1 MSVGSVSGYNS
12 PYTNPYQSWVD
23 TANSQTEA
31 LKNKLGYTESSSAT
45 NKTDSSSSTSK
56 TDSSSSSSSTNST
69 ASSSAKSTSS
79 FLLNMKQVL
88 TDLESASAKLQVGN
102 KDSVFSKY
110 ENAVAKLSAAGSDE
124 EKKSAQAAVDKAKDD
139 IASAVKDLADK
150 YNSAVSFMSSNAGN
164 SAAMSRHLAALER
177 AIPTEGALKTLGMS
191 VDTAGKLQVDTDAF
205 KEKLDGGYDFVK
217 NTLGGQYGI
226 AQRTGSKASAM
237 LDSSIDNLIGTSSKT
252 SASTTAKTSSAAK
265 AADLN
270 SQLNSTDD
278 MSTLYFSSFANFAKS
293 GTYNLSN
300 YYAVGMMLNTLA

>member
-23 TANSQTEA
+23 TANSQTSA
-31 LKNKLGYTESSSAT
+31 LKDRLGYTEETESSSSSS
-45 NKTDSSSSTSK
+45 KTSSSSSTS
-56 TDSSSSSSSTNST
+56 ST

-79 FLLNMKQVL
+79 YLLSMKQVL
-88 TDLESASAKLQVGN
+88 TDLESTSAKLQMGN
-102 KDSVFSKY
+102 KNNVFSKY
-110 ENAVAKLSAAGSDE
+110 ESAMAKLSAAGTDE
-124 EKKSAQAAVDKAKDD
+124 EKKSAQVAVDKVKDE

-150 YNSAVSFMSSNAGN
+150 YNNAVSFMSSNAGN
-164 SAAMSRHLAALER
+164 NAAMARHLSALER
-177 AIPTEGALKTLGMS
+177 SIPTEGALKTLGMS
-191 VDTAGKLQVDTDAF
+191 VDTTGKLQVDTDAF

-226 AQRTGSKASAM
+226 AQRTGSKASSM
-237 LDSSIDNLIGTSSKT
+237 LDSSIDSLMGTSSKT
-252 SASTTAKTSSAAK
+252 SAATAQKVSSAAK
-265 AADLN
+265 ANDLN
-270 SQLNSTDD
+270 NLLGSTDD

>member
-23 TANSQTEA
+23 IANSQTNA
-31 LKNKLGYTESSSAT
+31 LKDKLGYTEETDGSSSS
-45 NKTDSSSSTSK
+45 NKTGSSSSTS
-56 TDSSSSSSSTNST
+56 SSSST

-79 FLLNMKQVL
+79 YLLNMKQVL
-88 TDLESASAKLQVGN
+88 TDLESASAKLQMGN
-102 KDSVFSKY
+102 KNNVFSKY
-110 ENAVAKLSAAGSDE
+110 ESAVAKLSAAGTDD
-124 EKKSAQAAVDKAKDD
+124 EKKSAQAAVDKAKDE

-150 YNSAVSFMSSNAGN
+150 YNNAVSFMSSNASN
-164 SAAMSRHLAALER
+164 SAAMARHLSSLER
-177 AIPTEGALKTLGMS
+177 SLPTEGALKTLGMS
-191 VDTAGKLQVDTDAF
+191 VDTTGKLQVDTDAF

-226 AQRTGSKASAM
+226 AQRTGSKASSM
-237 LDSSIDNLIGTSSKT
+237 LDSSIDSLMGTSSKM
-252 SASTTAKTSSAAK
+252 SSTTAQKASSAAK
-265 AADLN
+265 ANDLN
-270 SQLNSTDD
+270 DLLGSTDD